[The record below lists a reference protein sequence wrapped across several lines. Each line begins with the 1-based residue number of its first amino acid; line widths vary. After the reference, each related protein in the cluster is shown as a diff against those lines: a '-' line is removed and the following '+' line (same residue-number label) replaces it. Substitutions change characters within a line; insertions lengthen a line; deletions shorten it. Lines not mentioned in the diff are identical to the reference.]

1 MKLALIGYGKM
12 GKMIEELILQSGKHE
27 IVLKVNSKNL
37 NELTVENLQKAE
49 AAIEFSN
56 PSVAV
61 KNIMFCI
68 DAGVPI
74 VTGTTGW
81 YNQKEDIMKYCN
93 AKNGTVIYA
102 SNFSIGVNIFFEL
115 NRKLAELMKR
125 HSQYDVSMEEI
136 HHTEKKDVPS
146 GTAITLAYDILSINT
161 QKKKWVNHFS
171 KNAEELSI
179 VSLRKPDV
187 PGTHVVVY
195 DSEVDEIEIKHTAFS
210 RKGFAEGAIL
220 AAEQIGDKKGFFTF
234 GDILN
239 L

>member
-1 MKLALIGYGKM
+1 MKIALIGYGKM

-81 YNQKEDIMKYCN
+81 YNQKEDVMKYCN

-115 NRKLAELMKR
+115 NRKLAGLMKR

-146 GTAITLAYDILSINT
+146 GTAITLANDILSINT

-179 VSLRKPDV
+179 VSLREPDV
-187 PGTHVVVY
+187 PGTHIVVY

>member
-1 MKLALIGYGKM
+1 MKIALIGYGKM

-115 NRKLAELMKR
+115 NRKLAGLMKR

-146 GTAITLAYDILSINT
+146 GTAITLANDILSINT

-179 VSLRKPDV
+179 VSLREPDV
-187 PGTHVVVY
+187 PGTHIVVY